1 MKILLATPREDEVG
15 GVPHVVRTV
24 SSNLSSRGH
33 DVVLFRTGRE
43 IRLRR
48 ETSPTGFPRFEILLQ
63 MPFGDRNPLSSLAI
77 FSARFP
83 LAFVQLARLI
93 RTLGIQIVNVHY
105 PGQSHCYFALL
116 RKILPIRLVTSVHGA
131 DIFPNGRRLARYPLG
146 LRLLLDWSD
155 LVVTPSKAYRND
167 LLEIFPQLATKT
179 VAVWNGIDANG
190 LRALAQAGSMET
202 VLPDSYL
209 LCIAAQN
216 EKKAIDVL
224 LPAFR
229 LVRQSHPGLRLVLV
243 GDGPLREENQ
253 RLAKSL
259 GLDSAVLFLRKVS
272 RSLVARALKGCQA
285 LVLPSRS
292 EPFGIVLIEAFAFG
306 KPVVATQVGGIPEIV
321 CDGLNGLLV
330 PPNNAEALSAAI
342 LRVLQDQLLRDTL
355 VQNAEAAVECFS
367 DEKQA
372 KSYESHFRHLLA
384 V

>member
-1 MKILLATPREDEVG
+1 MKILLATPPEEEVG

-24 SSNLSSRGH
+24 SANLSSRGH
-33 DVVLFRTGRE
+33 EIFLFRTGRE
-43 IRLRR
+43 TRLSR
-48 ETSPTGFPRFEILLQ
+48 ESSPTGFPRFEIGLQ
-63 MPFGDRNPLSSLAI
+63 MPFGGRNPLTSLAI

-93 RTLGIQIVNVHY
+93 KTLGIQIVNVHY

-116 RKILPIRLVTSVHGA
+116 RRILPIRLVTSVHGT
-131 DIFPNGRRLARYPLG
+131 DIFPNGRRRARYPTG

-155 LVVTPSKAYRND
+155 LVVTPSKAYRKD
-167 LLEIFPQLATKT
+167 LLGIFPQLAMKT
-179 VAVWNGIDANG
+179 VAVWNGIDANE
-190 LRALAQAGSMET
+190 LRALAQAGYEER

-229 LVRQSHPGLRLVLV
+229 LVRQCYPGLQLVLV

-253 RLAKSL
+253 RLAASL
-259 GLDSAVLFLRKVS
+259 GLDSAVLFLRKVD
-272 RSLVARALKGCQA
+272 RSMVAQA
-285 LVLPSRS
+285 LSGCEAFVLPSRS
-292 EPFGIVLIEAFAFG
+292 EPFGIVLIEAFALG

-321 CDGLNGLLV
+321 RDGVNGLLV
-330 PPNNAEALSAAI
+330 PPDSPEALSAAI
-342 LRVLQDQLLRDTL
+342 LRVLGDKLLRDTL
-355 VQNAEAAVECFS
+355 VQNARVAVEGFS
-367 DEKQA
+367 AEKQA
-372 KSYESHFRHLLA
+372 ESYESHFRRLLT